1 MTVGVESIAQHLVCV
16 QLVVDVDTRAHIY
29 LSYKIHIT
37 HSYVYKTNACKYV
50 KLTHAGTQKQQQY

>member
-29 LSYKIHIT
+29 LQ
-37 HSYVYKTNACKYV
+37 
-50 KLTHAGTQKQQQY
+50 L